1 MSNLKKHT
9 HMQLNK
15 TLYYTHNTFFG
26 FYAVLLLLFI
36 FFALTSGFRTAG
48 FLDVL
53 FVLSILVALAYM
65 HYKAAIEVERGS
77 EIGKL
82 ISTIVG
88 CLLLI
93 GFPVG
98 TCIGLLILLNVRK
111 TKWQSGN

>member
-1 MSNLKKHT
+1 MK
-9 HMQLNK
+9 LNK
-15 TLYYTHNTFFG
+15 TLYYTHNTLFG
-26 FYAVLLLLFI
+26 IYGIFLILFI
-36 FFALTSGFRTAG
+36 FFALTSGFRSTG

-53 FVLSILVALAYM
+53 FVFSILCGLAYI
-65 HYKAAIEVERGS
+65 HYKAAIEVEKGS

-82 ISTIVG
+82 MSTLIG

-111 TKWQSGN
+111 AKWQSGN

>member
-1 MSNLKKHT
+1 MVFT
-9 HMQLNK
+9 V
-15 TLYYTHNTFFG
+15 FFS
-26 FYAVLLLLFI
+26 FCS
-36 FFALTSGFRTAG
+36 FFALTSGFRSTG

-53 FVLSILVALAYM
+53 FVFSILCGLAYI
-65 HYKAAIEVERGS
+65 HYKAAIEVEKGS

-82 ISTIVG
+82 MSTLIG

-111 TKWQSGN
+111 AKWQSGN

>member
-1 MSNLKKHT
+1 MVFTVFSHFV
-9 HMQLNK
+9 H
-15 TLYYTHNTFFG
+15 
-26 FYAVLLLLFI
+26 
-36 FFALTSGFRTAG
+36 FFALTSGFRSTG

-53 FVLSILVALAYM
+53 FVFSILCGLAYI
-65 HYKAAIEVERGS
+65 HYKAAIEVEKGS

-82 ISTIVG
+82 MSTLIG

-111 TKWQSGN
+111 AKWQSGN

>member
-1 MSNLKKHT
+1 MVFT
-9 HMQLNK
+9 V
-15 TLYYTHNTFFG
+15 FFS
-26 FYAVLLLLFI
+26 FCS
-36 FFALTSGFRTAG
+36 FFALTSGFRSTG

-53 FVLSILVALAYM
+53 FVFSILYGLAYI
-65 HYKAAIEVERGS
+65 HYKAAIEVEKGS

-82 ISTIVG
+82 MSTLIG

-111 TKWQSGN
+111 AKWQSGN